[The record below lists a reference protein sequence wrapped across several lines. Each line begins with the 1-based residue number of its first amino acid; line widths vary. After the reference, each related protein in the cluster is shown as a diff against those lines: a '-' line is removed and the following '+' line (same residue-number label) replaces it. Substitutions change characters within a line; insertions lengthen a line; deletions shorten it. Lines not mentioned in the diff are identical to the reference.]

1 MGRGRVRGRA
11 AAVRRSNVV
20 HLALEAGVPAVDAS
34 IVVVGGGVVEAPN
47 LVVRSSSVRHWEAA
61 LENKRTEERSV
72 WLQRDLNV
80 GKTDHGFYEIGI

>member
-61 LENKRTEERSV
+61 LEKRTEGGSV
-72 WLQRDLNV
+72 WRDLNV